1 MNPIETYSRA
11 LTVGQYVPNSYG
23 FRQLHGYEHPMKG
36 SRPQAK
42 TEPYAVYD
50 FSLDAA
56 ARPQNDGPQTVE
68 QVIYQGYLSVPR
80 SEPEIA
86 IIHDKKRTAWL
97 GLDDVIAQVRQR
109 YDVFAQNIYEI
120 EKAKCDAINALF
132 AWEARYGWPA
142 NAKQEYILGKRLQA
156 LYADQRKERV
166 AAWRDI
172 SRLRQSLPEAA
183 QKYLSAF
190 RKLTVLEDTRGD
202 DP

>member
-1 MNPIETYSRA
+1 MDLIKQYASA
-11 LTVGQYVPNSYG
+11 LSEGQYVPHLYD
-23 FRQLHGYEHPMKG
+23 FRQLHGYEHPSKG
-36 SRPQAK
+36 SRIRTK
-42 TEPYAVYD
+42 NEPYKAYD
-50 FSLDAA
+50 FSSDAA
-56 ARPQNDGPQTVE
+56 ARPRNDRPQTVE
-68 QVIYQGYLSVPR
+68 QVIEQGYLAVPD

-109 YDVFAQNIYEI
+109 YDVFQQNIYEI
-120 EKAKCDAINALF
+120 ENAKCDAINALF

-172 SRLRQSLPEAA
+172 SRLRQTLPETA
-183 QKYLSAF
+183 QNYLSAF
-190 RKLTVLEDTRGD
+190 RKLTVLEDTGGD
-202 DP
+202 GA

>member
-1 MNPIETYSRA
+1 MNPIDTYTRA
-11 LTVGQYVPNSYG
+11 LSVGQYAPHLYG
-23 FRQLHGYEHPMKG
+23 FRQLHGYEHPLTT
-36 SRPQAK
+36 SRPRAK
-42 TEPYAVYD
+42 PEPYSVYD
-50 FSLDAA
+50 FSIDAA

-68 QVIYQGYLSVPR
+68 QVIYQGHLYVPR

-109 YDVFAQNIYEI
+109 YDVFQQNIYEI
-120 EKAKCDAINALF
+120 EQAKCDAVNALF

-142 NAKQEYILGKRLQA
+142 NSKQEYVLGKRLQE
-156 LYADQRKERV
+156 LYADQRAERV
-166 AAWRDI
+166 SAWRDI
-172 SRLRQSLPEAA
+172 SRLKQNIPEAV

-202 DP
+202 EA